1 MKKGELV
8 FIVSRLVNDNY
19 EKGKDMRNNKEV
31 LKSEAGHSCRVFFSF
46 FVNKKVSRWHS
57 LLSRHKIFD
66 AVVSFH

>member
-31 LKSEAGHSCRVFFSF
+31 LKSEAGHSCRVFFF
-46 FVNKKVSRWHS
+46 F
-57 LLSRHKIFD
+57 FCQ
-66 AVVSFH
+66 